1 VTAAHDPTP
10 HLTEGQADEYAIGAL
25 EPEIAAL
32 ITLHAEECERCR
44 ALVAGSQRVASSL
57 GLATPIRPAPPR
69 LKRRV
74 MRSAGIRRFGPLW
87 TVMRFTPAAAAA
99 AAIIVAVASFTGMV
113 SVRGQIDSLRDD
125 NAALSSQLNDALSQK
140 IEIAL
145 ISERLKDS
153 EQTAADLEQA
163 AQSDRDLLV
172 ALLSPGSEVAE
183 LVRFDDGT
191 SAVGRL
197 VWDPEQRRV
206 WFVANRLPAP
216 AEGETYQIW
225 LNSSGRFIS
234 LGTFTPDAT
243 GFARHESLVPE
254 GLTTYDGAVIT
265 IERAGGALERSGP
278 SVFVADLSNL
288 KRDR

>member
-1 VTAAHDPTP
+1 MTAAHEPTP
-10 HLTEGQADEYAIGAL
+10 HITEAQADEYAIGAL
-25 EPEIAAL
+25 EPELAAL
-32 ITLHAEECERCR
+32 ITLHAAECAQCK
-44 ALVAGSQRVASSL
+44 ALVAESQRVAATL

-69 LKRRV
+69 LKKRV
-74 MRSAGIRRFGPLW
+74 LHAAGIRRGPLW
-87 TVMRFTPAAAAA
+87 IALRFTPAAAAA
-99 AAIIVAVASFTGMV
+99 AAIVVAVASFAGMV
-113 SVRGQIDSLRDD
+113 SLRGQVSDLRDE
-125 NAALSSQLNDALSQK
+125 NAVLSGQLNDALSQK

-145 ISERLKDS
+145 ISERLRDS
-153 EQTAADLEQA
+153 EQAAAELERA

-206 WFVANRLPAP
+206 WFVATRLPP
-216 AEGETYQIW
+216 PGPGETYQIW
-225 LNSSGRFIS
+225 LNSGGRFVS
-234 LGTFTPDAT
+234 LGTFSPDAT
-243 GFARHESLVPE
+243 GFARHVSLVPE

-288 KRDR
+288 SRNR

>member
-1 VTAAHDPTP
+1 MSAAHEPTP
-10 HLTEGQADEYAIGAL
+10 HITQEQADEYAIGAL

-32 ITLHAEECERCR
+32 ITLHAEDCARCR
-44 ALVAGSQRVASSL
+44 ALVVSSQRVASSF
-57 GLATPIRPAPPR
+57 GLATPIRPAPPH

-74 MRSAGIRRFGPLW
+74 MSSAGIRRFGPLW

-99 AAIIVAVASFTGMV
+99 AAIVVAVASFTGMV
-113 SVRGQIDSLRDD
+113 SLRGQVSDLRDD
-125 NAALSSQLNDALSQK
+125 NATLGAQLKDALSQK
-140 IEIAL
+140 IEIAV
-145 ISERLKDS
+145 ISERLQDS
-153 EQTAADLEQA
+153 EQAAAELEQA

-206 WFVANRLPAP
+206 WFVANRLPPP
-216 AEGETYQIW
+216 AQGETYQIW
-225 LNSSGRFIS
+225 LNSAGRFVS
-234 LGTFTPDAT
+234 LGTFTPDST

-254 GLTTYDGAVIT
+254 GLKTYDGAVIT
-265 IERAGGALERSGP
+265 IERAGGAIERSGP

-288 KRDR
+288 KRER